1 MRTCHVLLG
10 SRVDLDGV
18 SVRAEPASMPHR
30 DIESPGNLPDT
41 RAVIPHALG
50 VIARSIALVKRWIR
64 CLHNGTTH
72 LQVLLLAEPWLSRI
86 TEVAFQGAK
95 NTTLRHPPRT
105 RFETCNSAKCPPR
118 PISGIFTEAGLDGIT
133 RNVTQR
139 ILKMP
144 LVANWKRVVSSPE
157 DRSTPSCVVTI
168 SPNGVCGV
176 SALQASRKARVRG

>member
-10 SRVDLDGV
+10 SRVDLDGA
-18 SVRAEPASMPHR
+18 SVRAEPSSMPHR
-30 DIESPGNLPDT
+30 DVESPRNLPHT
-41 RAVIPHALG
+41 RAVISHALG
-50 VIARSIALVKRWIR
+50 VIPRSIAVMKRRIR

-95 NTTLRHPPRT
+95 DATLRNPPRT
-105 RFETCNSAKCPPR
+105 RFETCNSSKCPPG
-118 PISGIFTEAGLDGIT
+118 PISGIVTEAGFDRIT

-157 DRSTPSCVVTI
+157 DRPTPSGVVTI
-168 SPNGVCGV
+168 SPNGVCRM